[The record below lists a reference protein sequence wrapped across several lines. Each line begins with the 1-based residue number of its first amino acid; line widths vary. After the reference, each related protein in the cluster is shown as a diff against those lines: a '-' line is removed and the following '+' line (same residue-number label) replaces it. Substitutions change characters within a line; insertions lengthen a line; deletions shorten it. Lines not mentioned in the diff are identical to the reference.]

1 MHAARVPTH
10 RTEWTSTSCK
20 AAIYLAVSVT
30 QREPVVITCATD
42 SHYVTPLAVML
53 CSVLTNLSKDR
64 KAAIYIMDGGVD
76 QQSREKVSRSL
87 PAGRA
92 TVEWMPVN
100 PDVYS
105 GAPLWGRMPVST
117 YYKLAVA
124 DTLPP
129 DVHKAIWLDCD
140 LIVTTD
146 LALLWDVDLDGDH
159 VRAAQDSIVPLVSSH
174 FGIAAHQS
182 LGIPADAKYFNA
194 GVMLV
199 DLDSWRAD
207 RVSQRVLE
215 YLRRFGDSVFFWD
228 QEGLNA
234 VLAGK
239 WGELDPRWNCN
250 ASVPP
255 RRRVRRDGTDK
266 ATADAN
272 ERPWIIHW
280 AGYLKPWRYPGRDP
294 EKLLYFEYLDMT
306 AWAGWR
312 PRRTIVSKLIERYEL
327 SGVRARVY
335 PAEQWGMRLLRR
347 LSRHTVAAHYSSPA
361 TAPGVLAKS
370 VRPADAR

>member
-1 MHAARVPTH
+1 
-10 RTEWTSTSCK
+10 
-20 AAIYLAVSVT
+20 VT
-30 QREPVVITCATD
+30 QRKPVVITCATD
-42 SHYVTPLAVML
+42 AQYVTPLAVML
-53 CSVLTNLSKDR
+53 RSVLTNLSRDR
-64 KAAIYIMDGGVD
+64 TAAIYIMDGGVD
-76 QQSREKVSRSL
+76 PESRQKLGQSL
-87 PAGRA
+87 PSGQA
-92 TVEWMPVN
+92 TIEWMPVN
-100 PDVYS
+100 AEAYS

-124 DTLPP
+124 DNLPI

-140 LIVTTD
+140 LIVTSD
-146 LALLWDVDLDGDH
+146 LARLWDVDLDGDH
-159 VRAAQDSIVPLVSSH
+159 IRAAQDSIVPLVSSP
-174 FGIAAHQS
+174 FGIAAHDS
-182 LGIPADAKYFNA
+182 LGIPATAKYFNA
-194 GVMLV
+194 GVMV
-199 DLDSWRAD
+199 IDLDRWRAD
-207 RVSQRVLE
+207 KVSQRVLD

-255 RRRVRRDGTDK
+255 RRRRRLNAVGNTR
-266 ATADAN
+266 AEAN
-272 ERPWIIHW
+272 ETAWIIHW

-294 EKLLYFEYLDMT
+294 EKLLYFKYLDMT

-312 PRRTIVSKLIERYEL
+312 PRSTIVGKLIERYEQ

-347 LSRHTVAAHYSSPA
+347 LSRHTVAAHRGSPA
-361 TAPGVLAKS
+361 TTPAVRAKS

>member
-1 MHAARVPTH
+1 M
-10 RTEWTSTSCK
+10 
-20 AAIYLAVSVT
+20 T
-30 QREPVVITCATD
+30 QREHIVITCATD
-42 SHYVTPLAVML
+42 AHYVTPLAVML
-53 CSVLTNLSKDR
+53 RSVLTNLSPDR
-64 KAAIYIMDGGVD
+64 RVAIYIMDGGVD
-76 QQSREKVSRSL
+76 QESREKLSRGFPS
-87 PAGRA
+87 GQA

-100 PDVYS
+100 PDIYS

-124 DTLPP
+124 DTLPAG
-129 DVHKAIWLDCD
+129 VHKAIWLDCD

-146 LALLWDVDLDGDH
+146 LAQLWDVELDGDH
-159 VRAAQDSIVPLVSSH
+159 LRAVQDSIVPLVSSP
-174 FGIAAHQS
+174 FGIAAHRS
-182 LGIPADAKYFNA
+182 LGIRADAKYFNA

-199 DLDSWRAD
+199 NLDRWRAD
-207 RVSQRVLE
+207 RISQCVLD

-239 WGELDPRWNCN
+239 WSELDSRWNCN
-250 ASVPP
+250 VSVPL
-255 RRRVRRDGTDK
+255 RRRVRRNVADR
-266 ATADAN
+266 TAADTN

-312 PRRTIVSKLIERYEL
+312 PRHTIVSKMIERYEL

-347 LSRHTVAAHYSSPA
+347 LSRHTVAAHYGSPA
-361 TAPGVLAKS
+361 TAPGILAKS
-370 VRPADAR
+370 VRPADAL

>member
-1 MHAARVPTH
+1 V
-10 RTEWTSTSCK
+10 TE
-20 AAIYLAVSVT
+20 
-30 QREPVVITCATD
+30 REPVVITCATD
-42 SHYVTPLAVML
+42 AHYVTPLAVML
-53 CSVLTNLSKDR
+53 RSALTNLSKDR
-64 KAAIYIMDGGVD
+64 KAAIYIMDGGVG
-76 QQSREKVSRSL
+76 QESREKLSQGL
-87 PAGRA
+87 PSGQA
-92 TVEWMPVN
+92 TIEWMPVE
-100 PDVYS
+100 PEAFS

-117 YYKLAVA
+117 YYKLAIA

-129 DVHKAIWLDCD
+129 SVHKAIWLDCD

-146 LALLWDVDLDGDH
+146 LALLYDIDLEGDN
-159 VRAAQDSIVPLVSSH
+159 VRAAQDSIVPLVSSP
-174 FGIAAHQS
+174 FGIAAHES

-199 DLDSWRAD
+199 DLDRWRAENI
-207 RVSQRVLE
+207 SQRVLD

-255 RRRVRRDGTDK
+255 GRRVSRNLASRTSGE
-266 ATADAN
+266 AN

-294 EKLLYFEYLDMT
+294 EKLLYFKYLDMT

-347 LSRHTVAAHYSSPA
+347 LSRHTVATRHGAPA
-361 TAPGVLAKS
+361 TAPAVLAES